1 MSDTMIWLAYL
12 TIPAV
17 LLYFTWRKR
26 VPFPWMFWMFGA
38 FIVSCGFT
46 HFFEVVLFDRP
57 VYYLAGYVKLTTAI
71 VSWATVLGL
80 IPVVPRALALR
91 SPVDLEREIAERLE
105 AEALL
110 HQSHT
115 VMERRIEERTAEL
128 EAANAALHKEIAE
141 RKRIEAEREALLL
154 REQRARAEAEEA
166 SRMKD
171 EFLATLSHELRT
183 PLTAMLGWVHL
194 LRSGQLEPAQI
205 HRAIEVLDRN
215 TRAQAHLINDLLD
228 VSRIVTGKLRL
239 DLRPISL
246 APIVQAAL
254 ETVRPT
260 AEARSIEWDLRIEPK
275 VGPVSGDA
283 TRLQQVIWNL
293 LSNAVKFTPRGGR
306 VEVRLECRGDEAVI
320 QVHDNGQGLTPDLV
334 PHVFERFRQG
344 DSTTTRVHGGLGL
357 GLAIVRHLVEMHGGM
372 VEASSPG
379 RGQGSTFTVKLP
391 LLREEQP
398 PARSSTATKEGEAL
412 PGRPLLTGLRVLVV
426 EDEADAR
433 ELLTLI
439 LTRQGAQ
446 VVAVGS
452 VREALEQF
460 DQRVPD
466 VLVSDIGLPGQDG
479 YALMRTIRGR
489 PALRGGQ
496 VPAVALTAFAHPE
509 DRIRALEAGFQIHSP
524 KPVDADEL
532 TAIVA
537 SLGQRKG

>member
-1 MSDTMIWLAYL
+1 
-12 TIPAV
+12 
-17 LLYFTWRKR
+17 
-26 VPFPWMFWMFGA
+26 MFWMFGA

-57 VYYLAGYVKLTTAI
+57 LYYLAGYVKLATAI
-71 VSWATVLGL
+71 ISWATVLAL
-80 IPVVPRALALR
+80 IPVIPRALALR
-91 SPVDLEREIAERLE
+91 SPVDLEQEIAERLE

-110 HQSHT
+110 HHSHIE
-115 VMERRIEERTAEL
+115 MERRIEERTAEL
-128 EAANAALHKEIAE
+128 EVANAALDRKVAE
-141 RKRIEAEREALLL
+141 LKRIEAEREALLL

-194 LRSGQLEPAQI
+194 LRGGQLEQAQI
-205 HRAIEVLDRN
+205 NRAIEVLDRN

-239 DLRPISL
+239 DLRPTHL
-246 APIVQAAL
+246 APIIHAAL

-260 AEARSIEWDLRIEPK
+260 AVARAIEWDLQIDST

-306 VEVRLECRGDEAVI
+306 VEVRLACQGDEAVI
-320 QVHDNGQGLTPDLV
+320 QVHDNGQGLTSDLV

-357 GLAIVRHLVEMHGGM
+357 GLAIVRHLVEMHGGV
-372 VEASSPG
+372 VEATSPG

-391 LLREEQP
+391 LLRDEQHP
-398 PARSSTATKEGEAL
+398 SRPSASKEGEPL
-412 PGRPLLTGLRVLVV
+412 PGRPLLTGLRVLLV

-433 ELLTLI
+433 ELLSLM
-439 LTRQGAQ
+439 LTRQGAR

-452 VREALEQF
+452 VQEALEQF
-460 DQRVPD
+460 DQQPPD
-466 VLVSDIGLPGQDG
+466 VLVSDIGLPGEDG
-479 YALMRTIRGR
+479 YALMRQIRGR
-489 PALRGGQ
+489 PAPRGGQ
-496 VPAVALTAFAHPE
+496 VPAVALTAFARPE
-509 DRIRALEAGFQIHSP
+509 DRIRALEAGFQIHAP

-532 TAIVA
+532 TTIVA